1 MIDKKYPRLILILLI
16 VLLAIAGFRYLRA
29 NQDGKGNL
37 DSGNAKTI
45 TITDC
50 LDREV
55 QVPAKVERV
64 ACLYAFSGH
73 VTAML
78 GQGDK
83 IVAIP
88 DGLKRDVL
96 LNEIYPEISN
106 ALIPVLEGSIN
117 IEELLKAD
125 PDVVFVKNSTAIN
138 PAEVDKLDKF
148 NIPFLA
154 VDYTSIEGQQRAI
167 SVIAQALGVA
177 ERGKAYNDY
186 YQNCIDRVQKV
197 VATIPEDERVRVYHA
212 VNEATRTDNPDSL
225 PADWTKIAG
234 ADNVSV
240 NQPLRQFEGKNF
252 ASLEQILLWDADVIL
267 VNEPGVADYITGNS
281 QWSPLK
287 AVKNN
292 KVYQMPIGIS
302 RWGHPGGLE
311 TPLAIMWTANLLYPD
326 RFTDINIKDEARG
339 FYQEFFNYQVSDDM
353 LDNILNGEGMRG
365 QKKQP
370 G

>member
-1 MIDKKYPRLILILLI
+1 MLAKKYLRLILILLI
-16 VLLAIAGFRYLRA
+16 VLVALGGFRHWQTNKEPGR
-29 NQDGKGNL
+29 Q
-37 DSGNAKTI
+37 NADNTKTV
-45 TITDC
+45 TVTDC
-50 LDREV
+50 IGRQV

-96 LNEIYPEISN
+96 LNQIYPEISN
-106 ALIPVLEGSIN
+106 ALVPVSEGSIN

-138 PAEVDKLDKF
+138 PAEAEKMDKF
-148 NIPFLA
+148 NIPYLA

-167 SVIAQALGVA
+167 AVIAQALGVA

-197 VATIPEDERVRVYHA
+197 VATIPEEKRVRVYHS

-225 PADWTKIAG
+225 PADWTKTAG
-234 ADNVSV
+234 AYNVSV
-240 NQPLRQFEGKNF
+240 GQPLRQLEGKNF
-252 ASLEQILLWDADVIL
+252 ASLEQILLWDPDVIL
-267 VNEPGVADYITGNS
+267 VNEPGVANYITSNS
-281 QWSPLK
+281 QWSSLK
-287 AVKNN
+287 AVKEK

-311 TPLAIMWTANLLYPD
+311 TPLAIMWTAKLLYPEH
-326 RFTDINIKDEARG
+326 FQDINIEDEARS
-339 FYQEFFNYQVSDDM
+339 FYQHFFNYQVSDAM
-353 LDNILNGEGMRG
+353 LANILSGEGMRG

-370 G
+370 E